1 MTKKLKL
8 LTKSEHQIMLYLWNL
23 DKGGYTNA
31 ILNQFPEPKPAYTT
45 LATFLKI
52 LTTKGFIKT
61 TKSDN
66 SKLFYT
72 PKVKKED
79 YTKFLMAKNQ
89 EDFFDGSASNFIKFL
104 IKENELTAEE
114 KKEIITL
121 LK

>member
-1 MTKKLKL
+1 MTKKIKL

-23 DKGGYTNA
+23 EKGGYTNA
-31 ILNQFPEPKPAYTT
+31 ILSQVPEPKPAYTT

-72 PKVKKED
+72 PKIKKEE
-79 YTKFLMAKNQ
+79 YTRFLMAKNQ
-89 EDFFDGSASNFIKFL
+89 DDFFDGSASKFIKFL
-104 IKENELTAEE
+104 INDNELTAEE
-114 KKEIITL
+114 KQEIAEM